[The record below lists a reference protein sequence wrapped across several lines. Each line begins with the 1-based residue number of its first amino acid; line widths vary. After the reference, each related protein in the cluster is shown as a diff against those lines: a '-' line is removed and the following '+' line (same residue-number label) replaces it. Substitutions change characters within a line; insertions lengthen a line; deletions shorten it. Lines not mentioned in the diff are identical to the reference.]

1 MAISILSGSSSFDDI
16 YLSYQDKFIRFAL
29 FYISNRQVAEDIVT
43 DSFINYW
50 ESKERLPADT
60 NIPAYI
66 LTSVKN
72 RCLTFLRD
80 TRLHEEVLQGIKE
93 LEEWKIH
100 LKISSLEAC
109 DPFEL
114 FTSEMYELVNQAI
127 NSLPTKTKQIFVMSR
142 LEELSHKEI
151 AAKTGL
157 STKSVEFHLSK
168 ATKILKEKL
177 KNYYVFILFL

>member
-1 MAISILSGSSSFDDI
+1 MSKPADPSSFNDI
-16 YLSYQDKFIRFAL
+16 YLAYQDKFINFASYYVL
-29 FYISNRQVAEDIVT
+29 NRQAAEDIVT

-50 ESKERLPADT
+50 ESRNRLPVDT

-66 LTSVKN
+66 LTCVKN

-80 TRLHEEVLQGIKE
+80 TRLHEEALLNIKK
-93 LEEWKIH
+93 LEEWKIQ

-109 DPFEL
+109 EPFEL
-114 FTSEMYELVNQAI
+114 FTSEMHEMVNRAI
-127 NSLPTKTKQIFVMSR
+127 NSLPMKTKQIFVMSR

-157 STKSVEFHLSK
+157 STKSVEFHLTK
-168 ATKILKEKL
+168 AIKILRVKL
-177 KNYYVFILFL
+177 KDYHTFILFI

>member
-1 MAISILSGSSSFDDI
+1 MVQPLSFNDI

-29 FYISNRQVAEDIVT
+29 FYVSNRQVAEDIVT
-43 DSFINYW
+43 DSFMNYW
-50 ESKERLPADT
+50 ESRNRLPADT

-66 LTSVKN
+66 LTCVKN

-80 TRLHEEVLQGIKE
+80 ARLHEEVLLGIKE
-93 LEEWKIH
+93 LEEWKIQ

-114 FTSEMYELVNQAI
+114 FTAEMQELVNRAI
-127 NSLPTKTKQIFVMSR
+127 NSLPAKTKQIFVMSR

-157 STKSVEFHLSK
+157 STKSVEFHLAK
-168 ATKILKEKL
+168 ATKILREKL
-177 KNYYVFILFL
+177 KNYYILILFI